1 MLTTIGKQNVPALLR
16 EVAKSPKVYP
26 AMSHAVEVVTSSAKF
41 TSLSPAKKT
50 IAPYRVIH
58 APRPKPELQS
68 WNVHHGTTSLS
79 AAQHT
84 LMQLQ
89 GWNHHDPLSQL
100 LGNLPDRLTQT
111 TPPAIDVI
119 EMAKEIE
126 RIEEDALDEI
136 AVSTGRAG
144 PSKEEMN
151 HATNLKF
158 PYYPQYASDLIDKS
172 YEMEN
177 TKSSKPSPILKQ
189 ASPPLDQ
196 APSDYP
202 QGASDLCDVAY
213 QMDHPPE
220 ETTKPQKKGT
230 DRLYPQYHP
239 EMYGAS
245 DLVDKAF
252 ELDHPELMIKKKK
265 LSFATC
271 KYMCMQ

>member
-41 TSLSPAKKT
+41 TSLSPAKKK

-177 TKSSKPSPILKQ
+177 TKLPSRLPSSNRH
-189 ASPPLDQ
+189 PPLLIRPHRITLKALRTCAMLPTRWITHQ
-196 APSDYP
+196 K
-202 QGASDLCDVAY
+202 
-213 QMDHPPE
+213 
-220 ETTKPQKKGT
+220 KPQSHRKKAPTGC
-230 DRLYPQYHP
+230 
-239 EMYGAS
+239 
-245 DLVDKAF
+245 
-252 ELDHPELMIKKKK
+252 I
-265 LSFATC
+265 LSTIP
-271 KYMCMQ
+271 KCMAHRISSTRPLNLTTLN